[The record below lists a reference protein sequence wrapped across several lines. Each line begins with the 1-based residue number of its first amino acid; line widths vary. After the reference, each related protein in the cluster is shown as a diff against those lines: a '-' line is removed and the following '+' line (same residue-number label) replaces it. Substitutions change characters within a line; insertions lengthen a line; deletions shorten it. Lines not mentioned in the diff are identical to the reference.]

1 MGSVMALLHDE
12 RDRDGDED
20 GDVRWDVVAEGVGAS
35 LLDYYL
41 LPACSMV
48 QYGHRR
54 ILLD

>member
-1 MGSVMALLHDE
+1 MLMAMCDGMVMGCLV
-12 RDRDGDED
+12 
-20 GDVRWDVVAEGVGAS
+20 WDVVAEGVGAS

>member
-1 MGSVMALLHDE
+1 VMALLHDE

-41 LPACSMV
+41 LPACSVV